1 MNTIKAKIFLLIIL
15 FVCASLTM
23 ANNTRAI
30 KGKVI
35 DKETTIPVEGATVKV
50 SESEVSTMTDINGD
64 FILEGLSFDTYDIK
78 ISRVGYKSISKI
90 IISVSNVLPYDL
102 LIKLN
107 PVEISL
113 PEINIS
119 PVQIPSLN
127 LSVKV
132 LS

>member
-50 SESEVSTMTDINGD
+50 SESEVSTMTGINGG